1 MAELSFEHV
10 SVGYGGTALIEDVN
24 LRVEKGE
31 IVALVGPNGAG
42 KSTIL
47 KTAAGLLRQVK
58 GSVLLGDRKLEE
70 WTLSEKAKRMSVMMT
85 ERAGT
90 EYMTCFDVVRVGR
103 YQYTNLMGSLS
114 ERDRQ
119 VILESMQMIGVDGL
133 ADTDYSKLSDG
144 QKQRVLLARA
154 IVSEPDILILDE
166 PTSFLDMGYKTEF
179 FDVLKKLVTE
189 RGIAVL
195 ISMHELE
202 LVKRVADRVVC
213 ISKENR
219 VEKTGRPEE
228 ILTAEYMEKLFSMKP
243 GKYMEYYGTGE

>member
-1 MAELSFEHV
+1 MAELSFEQV

-24 LRVEKGE
+24 LCVERGE

-58 GSVLLGDRKLEE
+58 GSVLLGDRRLEE
-70 WTLSEKAKRMSVMMT
+70 WPLSEKAKKMSVMMT
-85 ERAGT
+85 ERTDT

-154 IVSEPDILILDE
+154 VVSEPDILILDE

-179 FDVLKKLVTE
+179 FDVLKKLVAE
-189 RGIAVL
+189 RKIAVL
-195 ISMHELE
+195 ISMHELD
-202 LVKRVADRVVC
+202 LVRRVADRVVC

-219 VEKTGRPEE
+219 VEKTGSPKE

-243 GKYMEYYGTGE
+243 GKYMEYYGTEE

>member
-1 MAELSFEHV
+1 MAELSFDHV
-10 SVGYGGTALIEDVN
+10 SVGYNGTPLIEDVT
-24 LRVEKGE
+24 LEVDRGE

-47 KTAAGLLRQVK
+47 KTAAGLLRPVK
-58 GSVLLGDRKLEE
+58 GSVLLGERRLSEYS
-70 WTLSEKAKRMSVMMT
+70 LSEKAKRMSVMMT
-85 ERAGT
+85 ERTGT
-90 EYMTCFDVVRVGR
+90 EYMTCFDVVRIGR

-114 ERDRQ
+114 DHDRE
-119 VILESMQMIGVDGL
+119 VILDSMQQIGVDTL
-133 ADTDYSKLSDG
+133 ADTDYSTLSDG

-166 PTSFLDMGYKTEF
+166 PTSYLDMGYKTEF
-179 FDVLKKLVTE
+179 FDILRQLVEE
-189 RGIAVL
+189 RQIAVL

-219 VEKTGRPEE
+219 VDRTGVPGE

-243 GKYMEYYGTGE
+243 GKYQEYYGVE

>member
-1 MAELSFEHV
+1 MAELSFEQV

-24 LRVEKGE
+24 LCVERGE

-85 ERAGT
+85 ERADT

-154 IVSEPDILILDE
+154 VVSEPDILILDE

-179 FDVLKKLVTE
+179 FDVLKKLVAE
-189 RGIAVL
+189 RKIAVL
-195 ISMHELE
+195 ISMHELD
-202 LVKRVADRVVC
+202 LVRRVADRVVC

-219 VEKTGRPEE
+219 VEKTGSPKE
-228 ILTAEYMEKLFSMKP
+228 ILTAEYMEQLFSMKP
-243 GKYMEYYGTGE
+243 GKYMEYYGTEE

>member
-10 SVGYGGTALIEDVN
+10 SVGYNGTPLIEDVT
-24 LRVEKGE
+24 LEVDRGE

-47 KTAAGLLRQVK
+47 KTAAGLLRPVK
-58 GSVLLGDRKLEE
+58 GSVLLGERRLSEYS
-70 WTLSEKAKRMSVMMT
+70 LSEKAKRMSVMMT
-85 ERAGT
+85 ERTGT
-90 EYMTCFDVVRVGR
+90 EYMTCFDVVRIGR

-114 ERDRQ
+114 DHDRE
-119 VILESMQMIGVDGL
+119 VILDSMQRIGVDTL
-133 ADTDYSKLSDG
+133 ADTDYSTLSDG

-166 PTSFLDMGYKTEF
+166 PTSYLDMGYKTEF
-179 FDVLKKLVTE
+179 FDVLRQLVEE
-189 RGIAVL
+189 RQIAVL

-219 VEKTGRPEE
+219 VDRTGVPGE

-243 GKYMEYYGTGE
+243 GKYQEYYGVK

>member
-1 MAELSFEHV
+1 MAELSFEQV

-24 LRVEKGE
+24 LCVERGE

-58 GSVLLGDRKLEE
+58 GSVLLGDRRLEE
-70 WTLSEKAKRMSVMMT
+70 WPLSEKAKKMSVMMT
-85 ERAGT
+85 ERTDT

-154 IVSEPDILILDE
+154 VVSEPDILILDE

-179 FDVLKKLVTE
+179 FDVLKKLVAE
-189 RGIAVL
+189 RKIAVL
-195 ISMHELE
+195 ISMHELD
-202 LVKRVADRVVC
+202 LVRRVADRVVC

-219 VEKTGRPEE
+219 VEKTGSPKE
-228 ILTAEYMEKLFSMKP
+228 ILTAEYMEQLFSMKP
-243 GKYMEYYGTGE
+243 GKYMEYYGTEE

>member
-10 SVGYGGTALIEDVN
+10 SVGYNGKSLMDEVS
-24 LRVEKGE
+24 LSVERGE

-47 KTAAGLLRQVK
+47 KTAAGLLRPVQ
-58 GSVLLGDRKLEE
+58 GHVLLADRRLEE
-70 WTLSEKAKRMSVMMT
+70 WSLSEKAKRMSVMMT
-85 ERAGT
+85 ERTST

-103 YQYTNLMGSLS
+103 YQYTNLLGNLS
-114 ERDRQ
+114 DHDRQ
-119 VILESMQMIGVDGL
+119 VILESMQMIGVEEL
-133 ADTDYSKLSDG
+133 KDTDFSKLSDG

-154 IVSEPDILILDE
+154 IVSEPDILVLDE

-179 FDVLKKLVTE
+179 FDVLKRLAAD
-189 RGIAVL
+189 RQMAIL

-219 VEKTGRPEE
+219 IEKTGAPGE
-228 ILTAEYMEKLFSMKP
+228 ILTPEYMESLFSMKP
-243 GKYMEYYGTGE
+243 GKYMEYYGSGE

>member
-1 MAELSFEHV
+1 MAELSFEQV

-24 LRVEKGE
+24 LCVERGE

-58 GSVLLGDRKLEE
+58 GSVLLGDRRLEE
-70 WTLSEKAKRMSVMMT
+70 WPLSEKAKKMSVMMT
-85 ERAGT
+85 ERTDT

-154 IVSEPDILILDE
+154 VVSEPDILILDE

-179 FDVLKKLVTE
+179 FDVLKKLVAE
-189 RGIAVL
+189 RKIAVL
-195 ISMHELE
+195 ISMHELD
-202 LVKRVADRVVC
+202 LVRRVAGRVVC

-219 VEKTGRPEE
+219 VEKTGSPKE

-243 GKYMEYYGTGE
+243 GKYMEYYGTEE

>member
-10 SVGYGGTALIEDVN
+10 SVGYNRKSLMDEVS
-24 LRVEKGE
+24 LSVERGE

-47 KTAAGLLRQVK
+47 KTAAGLLRPVQ
-58 GSVLLGDRKLEE
+58 GHVLLADRRLEE
-70 WTLSEKAKRMSVMMT
+70 WSLSEKAKRMSVMMT
-85 ERAGT
+85 ERTST

-103 YQYTNLMGSLS
+103 YQYTNLLGNLS
-114 ERDRQ
+114 DHDRQ
-119 VILESMQMIGVDGL
+119 VILESMQMIGVEEL
-133 ADTDYSKLSDG
+133 KDTDFSKLSDG

-154 IVSEPDILILDE
+154 IVSEPDILVLDE

-179 FDVLKKLVTE
+179 FDVLKRLAAD
-189 RGIAVL
+189 RQMAIL

-219 VEKTGRPEE
+219 IEKTGTPGE
-228 ILTAEYMEKLFSMKP
+228 ILTPEYMESLFSMKP
-243 GKYMEYYGTGE
+243 GKYMEYYGSGE